1 MGFGVFELLLEI
13 AQGLELRPFVFADP
27 PFVDFVERHGIQK
40 VELFAP
46 VPDHGEEIGGF
57 EDLEVLG
64 HGLAGH
70 VEMGAEFR
78 QRLPVGLVQLIEEL
92 AAA

>member
-1 MGFGVFELLLEI
+1 MLLEI
-13 AQGLELRPFVFADP
+13 AQSLELRPFIFADP
-27 PFVDFVERHGIQK
+27 AFKNFMDRNGVEK

-70 VEMGAEFR
+70 VEMSA
-78 QRLPVGLVQLIEEL
+78 
-92 AAA
+92 